1 MVTFIQRILNIESL
15 EIENNQLFSIF
26 PSPSNQ
32 LITVK
37 SSRDI
42 LKSMKIYDI
51 TGKLIKNIDE
61 AFELSKTINISEL
74 QVGIYVLKINNSKS
88 LKFFKN

>member
-1 MVTFIQRILNIESL
+1 
-15 EIENNQLFSIF
+15 
-26 PSPSNQ
+26 
-32 LITVK
+32 
-37 SSRDI
+37 
-42 LKSMKIYDI
+42 MKIYDI